1 MAPKVSVSRMLA
13 RGLLRHCPRCGS
25 AGLFRGWFKMKERCP
40 RCGLCFEREEGE
52 FLGAY
57 VINYAAVSTV
67 VAVVLV
73 LVIAVEATGR
83 SNWLVPL
90 LAAGGFLA
98 VVIPVLCYPFS
109 KTVWAA
115 IELAMKPLDPREV
128 ADADQAEAAAKEADA
143 AAKVADAAAEETAP
157 PGGAAQ

>member
-1 MAPKVSVSRMLA
+1 
-13 RGLLRHCPRCGS
+13 
-25 AGLFRGWFKMKERCP
+25 MKERCP
-40 RCGLCFEREEGE
+40 RCGLYFEREEGE

-83 SNWLVPL
+83 SGWLIPL
-90 LAAGGFLA
+90 LALGGFLA
-98 VVIPVLCYPFS
+98 VVIPVLSYPFS
-109 KTVWAA
+109 KTVWVA

-128 ADADQAEAAAKEADA
+128 ADADQAEAGAKEADA
-143 AAKVADAAAEETAP
+143 AAKEAGAAAEESAP

>member
-1 MAPKVSVSRMLA
+1 MLA
-13 RGLLRHCPRCGS
+13 RGCLRRCPRCGS
-25 AGLFRGWFKMKERCP
+25 GALFLGWFKMKERCP
-40 RCGLCFEREEGE
+40 RCGLRFEREEGE

-67 VAVVLV
+67 IAVVLV

-83 SNWLVPL
+83 SGLLVPL
-90 LAAGGFLA
+90 LAAGAFLA
-98 VVIPVLCYPFS
+98 VIVPVVSYPFS

-128 ADADQAEAAAKEADA
+128 ADADQAEAAA
-143 AAKVADAAAEETAP
+143 AAKASAP
-157 PGGAAQ
+157 PEASGQ

>member
-13 RGLLRHCPRCGS
+13 RGCLRHCPRCG
-25 AGLFRGWFKMKERCP
+25 GGDLFRGRVKMKERCP
-40 RCGLCFEREEGE
+40 RCGLYFEREEGE

-83 SNWLVPL
+83 SGWLIPL
-90 LAAGGFLA
+90 LAAGAFLS
-98 VVIPVLCYPFS
+98 VIIPVFCYPFS

-115 IELAMKPLDPREV
+115 IE
-128 ADADQAEAAAKEADA
+128 
-143 AAKVADAAAEETAP
+143 
-157 PGGAAQ
+157 